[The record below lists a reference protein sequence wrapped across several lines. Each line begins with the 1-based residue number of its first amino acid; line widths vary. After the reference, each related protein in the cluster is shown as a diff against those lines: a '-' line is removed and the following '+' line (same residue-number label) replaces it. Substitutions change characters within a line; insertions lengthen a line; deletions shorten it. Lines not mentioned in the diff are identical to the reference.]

1 MGQLILIR
9 HGQSTWNA
17 QNRFTGWVD
26 VPLSPQGR
34 REAIRAAEL
43 LQQSGIVVQVCYT
56 SLLIRAIETAV
67 ICLTEAD
74 GICAG
79 KSPVI
84 KHAASDPDWHG
95 WDHYE
100 GEETEEVPVFTSMA
114 LDERNY
120 GSLQGLNKEQTAARV
135 GEEQVKLWRRSYAT
149 SPPGGESLADTV
161 HRTLPYFDT
170 RIQAHLNAGE
180 SVLVSAHGNSLRSI
194 IMQLDGLTE
203 EEIPALELSTATPM
217 VYDYEDGRPVNKRIL
232 DSRSSSRT

>member
-34 REAIRAAEL
+34 REAIRAANL
-43 LQQSGIVVQVCYT
+43 LETSGIVVQVCYT

-67 ICLTEAD
+67 ICLTEAK
-74 GICAG
+74 GICNG

-84 KHAASDPDWHG
+84 KHDENNPDWHG

-100 GEETEEVPVFTSMA
+100 GEETEEVPIFTSMA

-120 GSLQGLNKEQTAARV
+120 GTLQGLNKEQTAARV
-135 GEEQVKLWRRSYAT
+135 GTAQVQLWRRSYST
-149 SPPGGESLADTV
+149 SPPGGESLADTAR
-161 HRTLPYFDT
+161 RTLPFFES
-170 RIQAHLNAGE
+170 RILAHLQAGE

-194 IMQLDGLTE
+194 IMQIDGLAE
-203 EEIPALELSTATPM
+203 AEVPGLELMTATPI
-217 VYDYEDGRPVNKRIL
+217 VYDYVDGKWANKQVL
-232 DSRSSSRT
+232 DSRSTSRD